1 VNDTADT
8 FITLSAGVQSMSVGY
23 RAAQVMAVIAAG
35 AMGVFLLRSGPLA
48 RPVEFGM
55 FALLIVPYVYFYYN
69 RRGEPT

>member
-1 VNDTADT
+1 
-8 FITLSAGVQSMSVGY
+8 MSVGY

-55 FALLIVPYVYFYYN
+55 FVLLTVPWMYFYYN
-69 RRGEPT
+69 QRGQST